1 MELLQ
6 TVSIR
11 VGVDDIVDKVSVL
24 IVERC
29 GTQRILCTLAFNTDG
44 LCRES
49 DWREAILCDR
59 VMTCGCVSC
68 SQHSATSF
76 CVTLFRLHF
85 SNTVPK
91 NGTWFTVYSLLFC
104 GGMFAPMNFRC
115 LEYLFAGNFAP
126 KGESPVQVK
135 LTVILHNL
143 RYYTATDDEYFFL
156 MF

>member
-29 GTQRILCTLAFNTDG
+29 GTERILCTLAFNTDG

-76 CVTLFRLHF
+76 CITLFRLHF

-91 NGTWFTVYSLLFC
+91 MGHGLLLVFILCYSVVECLLQGTFAVWNICSL
-104 GGMFAPMNFRC
+104 
-115 LEYLFAGNFAP
+115 E
-126 KGESPVQVK
+126 
-135 LTVILHNL
+135 NL
-143 RYYTATDDEYFFL
+143 LPRAKVLY
-156 MF
+156 M

>member
-24 IVERC
+24 IVECC
-29 GTQRILCTLAFNTDG
+29 GTERILCTLAFNTDG

-76 CVTLFRLHF
+76 CITLFRLHF

-91 NGTWFTVYSLLFC
+91 MGHGLLFILC
-104 GGMFAPMNFRC
+104 YSVVECLLQGTFAVWNIC
-115 LEYLFAGNFAP
+115 SLENLLP
-126 KGESPVQVK
+126 RVK
-135 LTVILHNL
+135 VLY
-143 RYYTATDDEYFFL
+143 R
-156 MF
+156 

>member
-29 GTQRILCTLAFNTDG
+29 GTERILCTLAFNTDG

-76 CVTLFRLHF
+76 CITLFRLHF

-91 NGTWFTVYSLLFC
+91 MGHGLL
-104 GGMFAPMNFRC
+104 FRC
-115 LEYLFAGNFAP
+115 LEHLFSGKFAP

-135 LTVILHNL
+135 LTVMLHNL

-156 MF
+156 VF